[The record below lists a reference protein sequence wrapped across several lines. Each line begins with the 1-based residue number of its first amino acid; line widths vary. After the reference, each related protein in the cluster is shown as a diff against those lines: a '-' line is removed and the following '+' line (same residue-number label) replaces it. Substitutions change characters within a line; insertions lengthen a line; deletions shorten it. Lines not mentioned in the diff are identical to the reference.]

1 MCECISGG
9 IMRIQP
15 IQYGAY
21 YPQKTEN
28 KKYNSVPFKSELVK
42 AVIKNHEVPTDYR
55 KCRELWG
62 KVMTAFKNEPSLK
75 IIKPDLYNE
84 ILNFRRTS
92 YQSADAFFY
101 LHDIENMEDGY
112 NILIARDDSECELKY
127 MKDKEGVSLLYTTN
141 DPELFIRFGCT
152 PVLDNQ
158 TYNFYES
165 YGIYVRYH
173 NSDNYNGCAK
183 EVRTL
188 SGLGGWNTRYYDET
202 GHTNLVTNARGML
215 DDLLNIFK

>member
-1 MCECISGG
+1 MS
-9 IMRIQP
+9 
-15 IQYGAY
+15 
-21 YPQKTEN
+21 EN
-28 KKYNSVPFKSELVK
+28 VK
-42 AVIKNHEVPTDYR
+42 AIIKNHEVPTDYR

-75 IIKPDLYNE
+75 IIKLDLYNE

-141 DPELFIRFGCT
+141 DPELFIRFGVT
-152 PVLDNQ
+152 PYIDGIA
-158 TYNFYES
+158 YNFYES
-165 YGIYVRYH
+165 HGIYVQYH
-173 NSDNYNGCAK
+173 DSNNYDGCAK

-188 SGLGGWNTRYYDET
+188 SGLGGWNTRYFDKT
-202 GHTNLVTNARGML
+202 GSTNLMTNAKGMWE
-215 DDLLNIFK
+215 DFKRIFQ